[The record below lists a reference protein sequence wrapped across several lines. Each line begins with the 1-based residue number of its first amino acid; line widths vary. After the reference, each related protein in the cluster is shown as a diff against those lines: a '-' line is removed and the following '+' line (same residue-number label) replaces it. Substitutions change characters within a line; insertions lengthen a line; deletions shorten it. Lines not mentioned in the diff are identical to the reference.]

1 VLALILAA
9 VCCPPAG
16 ATPPTDLQ
24 ITGVPAIPDD
34 LQHTIDKYEAAQSNF
49 FMGWDPTAPYML
61 VSSTDDGMQQLHV
74 QLAPN
79 GDTRLPTLF
88 PGVVTSGSFMPKTGD
103 LVIFAADH
111 AGDEFY
117 QLYSLNAKT
126 GNTQMIT
133 DGQSLNSET
142 IYDHTGQQIAYR
154 STAVDPKHGDIY
166 VMDPHVLHSDHMV
179 MKIDDGGWMLQD
191 WAHDG
196 QHIVVSHDYGLG
208 MGYLWR
214 INAATGE
221 TKLLTEQRETQQC
234 YLAARYTPKDDGLW
248 VIQADQDARLFINW
262 LSLTPSA
269 VQPKI
274 PVFGGDVHELE
285 LSPDGSYLAYIVETD
300 NIDQLHVFNTV
311 TGVEEPAAGL
321 PEGMIGRVRWNGDGT
336 QIGFCL
342 GGTGAPMQACS
353 YSVVDHKM
361 VQWTF
366 PTVDAPAPKS
376 VKAELISI
384 HSFDGLAISGYL
396 YRPDPAKFPGP
407 RPVII
412 DIHGGPESEYLPE
425 YSSEV
430 NYDLNELGVAVL
442 FPNVRGSTGFGERF
456 ADLDNGFRR
465 EDSVKDIGAFL
476 DWIPTDRGLDSTRVA
491 VQGGSYGGYMVLASL
506 YHYSNR
512 LRCGCDEMGI
522 TDFVTFLHNTKIY
535 RQASRR
541 YEYGDERYPDMCK
554 FLESISPLNHVAE
567 IGDPVMI
574 AAGKND
580 PRVPESESD
589 QMVTALR
596 AKNNIV
602 WYILGESEGHGFHR
616 TPDVRYTFAAQSLF
630 FQTYLLPKQRV
641 TPLLPQAAAA
651 ATPAPAAAPAE
662 SSHGYD

>member
-1 VLALILAA
+1 VLALILAVA
-9 VCCPPAG
+9 CCPQAG
-16 ATPPTDLQ
+16 ALPPNDLQ
-24 ITGVPAIPDD
+24 ISGVPPIPDD
-34 LQHTIDKYEAAQSNF
+34 LQHTIDQYNAAQSNY

-61 VSSTDDGMQQLHV
+61 VASADDGMQQLH
-74 QLAPN
+74 LLLTPN
-79 GDTRLPTLF
+79 GETRLSTLF
-88 PGVVTSGSFMPKTGD
+88 PGVVTSGSFLPKIGD

-126 GNTQMIT
+126 GNTQMLT
-133 DGQSLNSET
+133 DGQSLNTET
-142 IYDHTGQQIAYR
+142 IYDHSGQQIAYR
-154 STAVDPKHGDIY
+154 STAIDPKHGDIY

-179 MKIDDGGWMLQD
+179 MKIDGGGWMLQD

-196 QHIVVSHDYGLG
+196 QHILVSHDFGIG

-221 TKLLTEQRETQQC
+221 TKLLTEQRDVQQF

-248 VIQADQDARLFINW
+248 VIFINW
-262 LSLTPSA
+262 LSLTPTA

-274 PVFGGDVHELE
+274 PVFGSNVDEIE
-285 LSPDGSYLAYIVETD
+285 LSPDGTYLAYVVETD
-300 NIDQLHVFNTV
+300 NINQLHVFNTV
-311 TGVEEPAAGL
+311 TGVEEPASAL
-321 PEGMIGRVRWNGDGT
+321 PEGFIGRVRWNGDGT
-336 QIGFCL
+336 EIGFSL
-342 GGTGAPMQACS
+342 GGMGAPMQACS
-353 YSVVDHKM
+353 YSVLTHQM

-366 PTVDAPAPKS
+366 PAVDAPAPKS
-376 VKAELISI
+376 VKPELVSI
-384 HSFDGLAISGYL
+384 HSFDSLPISGYL

-412 DIHGGPESEYLPE
+412 NIHGGPESEYLPS
-425 YSSEV
+425 YSPEV
-430 NYDLNELGVAVL
+430 NYYLNELGVAML
-442 FPNVRGSTGFGERF
+442 FPNVRGSVGFGERF
-456 ADLDNGFRR
+456 ADLDNGFQR
-465 EDSVKDIGAFL
+465 ENAVKDIGAFL
-476 DWIPTDRGLDSTRVA
+476 DWIATDRGLDSTRVA
-491 VQGGSYGGYMVLASL
+491 VQGGSYGGYMALASL

-574 AAGKND
+574 SAGKND

-589 QMVTALR
+589 QMVAALR
-596 AKNNIV
+596 AKKNIV

-616 TPDVRYTFAAQSLF
+616 TPDARYQFAAEALF
-630 FQTYLLPKQRV
+630 FQTYLLPKQRL
-641 TPLLPQAAAA
+641 TPLLPEAAAA
-651 ATPAPAAAPAE
+651 VTPAPAPV
-662 SSHGYD
+662 SSGHGYD